1 MVTYKQVSKPDY
13 RKIPDMKEKL
23 EIPHTQLQKVTL
35 LVAMH
40 DYETDQLDAGE
51 WLLNVLM
58 NCAGKTN
65 PNSHY
70 GAEAY
75 LKAAQL
81 LSVQNCDVVVSN
93 GL

>member
-1 MVTYKQVSKPDY
+1 MTEKVETPD
-13 RKIPDMKEKL
+13 
-23 EIPHTQLQKVTL
+23 TQLQKVTL
-35 LVAMH
+35 LVSM
-40 DYETDQLDAGE
+40 TDWQNDDIEQLDAGE

-58 NCAGKTN
+58 NCANKTN
-65 PNSHY
+65 TNSHY

-81 LSVQNCDVVVSN
+81 LSVQNCAVVVSN

>member
-1 MVTYKQVSKPDY
+1 MTEKVETPNSK
-13 RKIPDMKEKL
+13 
-23 EIPHTQLQKVTL
+23 LQKVTL
-35 LVAMH
+35 LVQMTEFEP
-40 DYETDQLDAGE
+40 DEGDLDAGE

>member
-1 MVTYKQVSKPDY
+1 MTEKVETPD
-13 RKIPDMKEKL
+13 
-23 EIPHTQLQKVTL
+23 TQLQKVTL

-40 DYETDQLDAGE
+40 DYSDSSYDVEQLDAGE

-58 NCAGKTN
+58 HCADKTTTT
-65 PNSHY
+65 SHL
-70 GAEAY
+70 AAAAY
-75 LKAAQL
+75 LQAAQV